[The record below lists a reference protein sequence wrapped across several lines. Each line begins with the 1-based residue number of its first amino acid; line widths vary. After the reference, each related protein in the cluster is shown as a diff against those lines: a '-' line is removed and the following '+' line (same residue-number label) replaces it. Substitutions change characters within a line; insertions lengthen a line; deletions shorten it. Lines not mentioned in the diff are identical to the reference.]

1 MDDALYGQLEQTMV
15 EPWNARQ
22 DAHQETIRRVKVERE
37 PLVKF
42 VV

>member
-1 MDDALYGQLEQTMV
+1 MDDALYSQLEQTMV

-22 DAHQETIRRVKVERE
+22 GAYKKTI
-37 PLVKF
+37 KF